1 MMMTRDIMRLQ
12 TKWTL
17 LMGVLILAV
26 LAPGAAGQCQ
36 YEVTIIQAEE
46 CPPYGYPPTTGLSL
60 NESGHVV
67 GYYKYCVVGP
77 DVPFL
82 WTRETGMIDL
92 PLPPDSYEARAE
104 DINNDDQVVGLMIHN
119 DYGHRAFIYDDGEY
133 TVLPPVIHDRGWS
146 YATAINDHAQVVGYR
161 SITEEV
167 DPYNAFVWSAE
178 EGFTD
183 LGIMEGPFSSATDIL
198 DSGVVVGWT
207 GTPLVKQVFLW
218 EHGDTI
224 LLGPVPGGSSS
235 AAGGINRRRQI
246 AGAGR
251 VEVGRGRASIWK
263 SFLWD
268 DGKWTILSMLPGY
281 DGATA
286 RDLNDVPQIVG
297 QSNTTEN
304 PNDHRAL
311 LWQQG
316 EVYDLNELA
325 VIDPGFTIQRAYDI
339 NNAGQIVADGH
350 NPINSTIT
358 FVLTPVDRPAGD
370 VDGDCDVDVGD
381 LLFLLSEWGNTN
393 SPGDINGDGIVNVFD
408 LLALL
413 ADWGA

>member
-1 MMMTRDIMRLQ
+1 MHGRQVISGFRFGPVAALVV
-12 TKWTL
+12 
-17 LMGVLILAV
+17 GLAT
-26 LAPGAAGQCQ
+26 AAGCPGQCQ

-67 GYYKYCVVGP
+67 GYYKYCVIGP

-82 WTRETGMIDL
+82 WTAETGMIDL
-92 PLPPDSYEARAE
+92 PLPPDSNEAWAE
-104 DINNDDQVVGLMIHN
+104 DINDAGHITGSMTIADVG
-119 DYGHRAFIYDDGEY
+119 YRGFIYDNGEY
-133 TVLPPVIHDRGWS
+133 TVLPPVVPDSGWS
-146 YATAINDHAQVVGYR
+146 SASAINNRAQVVGYR

-167 DPYNAFVWSAE
+167 NPYNAYIWSAE
-178 EGFTD
+178 DGFTD
-183 LGIMEGPFSSATDIL
+183 LGVMDGPFSCATDVL
-198 DSGVVVGWT
+198 DNGVVVGWT
-207 GTPLVKQVFLW
+207 GTVSVGQVFLW
-218 EHGDTI
+218 EDGDAI
-224 LLGPVPGGSSS
+224 LLGPVPGGFSS

-251 VEVGRGRASIWK
+251 VEVRRGGASIWK
-263 SFLWD
+263 SFLWE
-268 DGKWTILSMLPGY
+268 DGTWTILSMLPGY

-286 RDLNDVPQIVG
+286 RGLNDVPQIVG

-325 VIDPGFTIQRAYDI
+325 AIDPGFTIQRAFDI
-339 NNAGQIVADGH
+339 NNAGRIVADGH
-350 NPINSTIT
+350 DPVNNVIT
-358 FVLTPVDRPAGD
+358 FVLTPINRPAGD
-370 VDGDCDVDVGD
+370 VDGDCDVDVSD
-381 LLFLLSEWGNTN
+381 LLFLLSEWGKTN
-393 SPGDINGDGIVNVFD
+393 SPADINSDGIVNVFD

-413 ADWGA
+413 GDWGS